1 MSIVLTF
8 SIVIILYLCFLYLYF
23 SERNTQ
29 RGTTAPRGWEND
41 QALMTR
47 GRMKGGNKSD
57 DDGEYPDME
66 GWEEADDEDDD
77 ISSADS
83 EDENENEN
91 GRENGR
97 EDAQRRGKKFAH
109 RSSNQNDIAF
119 EKTLEEYGEEELGYL
134 SEVGSLIE
142 MLWHILIWL
151 FVLFKIDY
159 HGKIICGK
167 IHSFLFLFYSFCF
180 IPLYFIL
187 YYIILFAYALFYFH
201 LTNRCFFSFIYNPG

>member
-1 MSIVLTF
+1 M
-8 SIVIILYLCFLYLYF
+8 FLHFGYLYF

-77 ISSADS
+77 ISEADS
-83 EDENENEN
+83 ENEDEN
-91 GRENGR
+91 GREN
-97 EDAQRRGKKFAH
+97 DQRRGKKFAH

-134 SEVGSLIE
+134 SEVGT
-142 MLWHILIWL
+142 
-151 FVLFKIDY
+151 VV
-159 HGKIICGK
+159 
-167 IHSFLFLFYSFCF
+167 
-180 IPLYFIL
+180 
-187 YYIILFAYALFYFH
+187 
-201 LTNRCFFSFIYNPG
+201 